1 LAEAVRPAQI
11 NSTTATAPNAAAVT
25 AVTHPKGTHPTHPP
39 PRARLPDCFEIQTKA
54 MSRRKCNR
62 HTGLG
67 CAKVTGEH
75 LKALRGHLKAI
86 REHLKAI
93 ADGVQLSSRRD

>member
-1 LAEAVRPAQI
+1 LAEVVRPAQI
-11 NSTTATAPNAAAVT
+11 NSTTASAPNAATVT

-54 MSRRKCNR
+54 MRRRKCNR
-62 HTGLG
+62 HTGRG

-86 REHLKAI
+86 QEQIKAI
-93 ADGVQLSSRRD
+93 AEVVQLSSG